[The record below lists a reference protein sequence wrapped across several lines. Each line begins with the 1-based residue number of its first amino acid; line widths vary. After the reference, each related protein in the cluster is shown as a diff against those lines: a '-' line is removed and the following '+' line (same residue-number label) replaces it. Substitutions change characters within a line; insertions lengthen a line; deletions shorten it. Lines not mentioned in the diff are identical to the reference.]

1 MYRQIF
7 LWSIELNT
15 QIMDIQTERRQGWM
29 ATLAKANL
37 NHLETKVAKIGTL
50 PEYKFLRPPEIGLT
64 MVRGRAGGTG
74 QVFNL
79 GEMTITRCAVKMEEV
94 IGFGYVGGRSYRHA
108 ELAALCDGLMQ
119 LPEWHDIVQ
128 FMVIESLETEA
139 KRKTEIQQCQTEA
152 TKVNFFTL
160 ARE

>member
-1 MYRQIF
+1 
-7 LWSIELNT
+7 
-15 QIMDIQTERRQGWM
+15 MDIQTETRQRWM
-29 ATLAKANL
+29 ATLAKSNL
-37 NHLETKVAKIGTL
+37 NQLETKVAEIGTL
-50 PEYKFLRPPEIGLT
+50 PEYSFIRPPEIGLT

-79 GEMTITRCAVKMEEV
+79 GEMTITRCTVKIEEV

-119 LPEWHDIVQ
+119 IPEWHDIVQ
-128 FMVIESLETEA
+128 SIVIEFLEAEA
-139 KRKTEIQQCQTEA
+139 SRKKEIQQSQTEA

-160 ARE
+160 ARGDD

>member
-1 MYRQIF
+1 
-7 LWSIELNT
+7 
-15 QIMDIQTERRQGWM
+15 MDIQRSARQKWM
-29 ATLAKANL
+29 AILAKSNL
-37 NHLETKVAKIGTL
+37 NQLETKVAEIGTL
-50 PEYKFLRPPEIGLT
+50 PEYSFIRPPEIGLT

-79 GEMTITRCAVKMEEV
+79 GEMTITRCTLKIEEV

-119 LPEWHDIVQ
+119 IPEWHDIVQ
-128 FMVIESLETEA
+128 SIVIEFLEAEA

-160 ARE
+160 KRGDE

>member
-1 MYRQIF
+1 
-7 LWSIELNT
+7 
-15 QIMDIQTERRQGWM
+15 MDIQRSARQKWM
-29 ATLAKANL
+29 AILAKSNL
-37 NHLETKVAKIGTL
+37 NQLETKVAEIGTL
-50 PEYKFLRPPEIGLT
+50 PEYSFIRPPEIGLT

-79 GEMTITRCAVKMEEV
+79 GEMTITRCTLKIEEV
-94 IGFGYVGGRSYRHA
+94 IGFGYLAGRSYRHA

-119 LPEWHDIVQ
+119 IPEWHDIVQ
-128 FMVIESLETEA
+128 SIVIEFLEAEA

-160 ARE
+160 KRGDE

>member
-1 MYRQIF
+1 
-7 LWSIELNT
+7 
-15 QIMDIQTERRQGWM
+15 MDIQTEMRQRWM
-29 ATLAKANL
+29 ATLAKSNL
-37 NHLETKVAKIGTL
+37 DQLETKVAEIGTL
-50 PEYKFLRPPEIGLT
+50 PEYSFIRPPEIGLT

-79 GEMTITRCAVKMEEV
+79 GEMTITRCTLKIEEV
-94 IGFGYVGGRSYRHA
+94 IGFGYVAGRSYRHA

-128 FMVIESLETEA
+128 SIVIEFLEAEA
-139 KRKTEIQQCQTEA
+139 SRKKEIQQCQTEA

-160 ARE
+160 ARGDD

>member
-1 MYRQIF
+1 
-7 LWSIELNT
+7 
-15 QIMDIQTERRQGWM
+15 MDIQTETRQRWM
-29 ATLAKANL
+29 ATLAKSNL
-37 NHLETKVAKIGTL
+37 NQLETKVAEIGTL
-50 PEYKFLRPPEIGLT
+50 PEYSFIRPPEIGLT

-79 GEMTITRCAVKMEEV
+79 GEMTITRCTLKIEEV

-119 LPEWHDIVQ
+119 IPEWHDIVQ
-128 FMVIESLETEA
+128 SIVIEFLEAEA

-152 TKVNFFTL
+152 TKVNFFTPK
-160 ARE
+160 RGDE

>member
-1 MYRQIF
+1 
-7 LWSIELNT
+7 
-15 QIMDIQTERRQGWM
+15 MDIQTEMRQRWM
-29 ATLAKANL
+29 ATLAKSDL
-37 NHLETKVAKIGTL
+37 NQLEAKVAEIGTL
-50 PEYKFLRPPEIGLT
+50 PEYSFIRPPEIGLT

-74 QVFNL
+74 QIFNL
-79 GEMTITRCAVKMEEV
+79 GEMTITRCTLKIEEV
-94 IGFGYVGGRSYRHA
+94 IGFGYIAGRSYRHV

-128 FMVIESLETEA
+128 SIVIEFLEAEA

-160 ARE
+160 ARGDE

>member
-1 MYRQIF
+1 
-7 LWSIELNT
+7 
-15 QIMDIQTERRQGWM
+15 MDIQTETRQRWM
-29 ATLAKANL
+29 ATLAKSNL
-37 NHLETKVAKIGTL
+37 NQLETKVAEIGTL
-50 PEYKFLRPPEIGLT
+50 PEYSFIRPPEIGLT

-79 GEMTITRCAVKMEEV
+79 GEMTITRCTGKIEEV

-119 LPEWHDIVQ
+119 IPEWHDIVQ
-128 FMVIESLETEA
+128 SIVIEFLEAEA
-139 KRKTEIQQCQTEA
+139 SHKKEIQQCQTEA

-160 ARE
+160 ARGDD

>member
-1 MYRQIF
+1 
-7 LWSIELNT
+7 
-15 QIMDIQTERRQGWM
+15 MDIQMEMRQKWM
-29 ATLAKANL
+29 ATLAKGNL
-37 NHLETKVAKIGTL
+37 DQLETKVSEIGTL
-50 PEYKFLRPPEIGLT
+50 PEYSFIRPPEIGLT

-79 GEMTITRCAVKMEEV
+79 GEMTITRCTVKIEEV
-94 IGFGYVGGRSYRHA
+94 IGFGYVAGRSYRHA

-128 FMVIESLETEA
+128 SIVIEFLEAEA
-139 KRKTEIQQCQTEA
+139 SRKKEIQQCQTEA

-160 ARE
+160 ARGDD

>member
-1 MYRQIF
+1 
-7 LWSIELNT
+7 
-15 QIMDIQTERRQGWM
+15 MDIQIEMRQKWM
-29 ATLAKANL
+29 ATLAKSNL
-37 NHLETKVAKIGTL
+37 NQLETKVAEIGTL
-50 PEYKFLRPPEIGLT
+50 PEYSFIRPPEIGLT

-79 GEMTITRCAVKMEEV
+79 GEMTITRCTVKIEEV
-94 IGFGYVGGRSYRHA
+94 IGFGYVAGRSYRHA

-128 FMVIESLETEA
+128 SIVIEFLEAEA
-139 KRKTEIQQCQTEA
+139 SRKKEIQQCQTEA

-160 ARE
+160 ARGDD